1 MKGRVALVTGA
12 SQGIGRACVLTLARE
27 GARVA
32 AAARQIPKLEELVA
46 EIGAAGGEAVALEL
60 DVASTASVERVFAAA
75 EKQLGPVEILVNNAG
90 VTRDGLSMRMP
101 PEAWE
106 EVLNVNLTGAFR
118 CCQAAMRNMLKRR
131 WGRIVNVASVV
142 GLTGNAGQA
151 NYTASKAGL
160 IGLTKTLAQ
169 ELAGRGVTV
178 NAVAPGFVETAM
190 TDGLSDDLQRRVLE
204 HIPLRRF
211 GRPEDVAAAV
221 RFLASDEAEY
231 ITGHVLNVS
240 GGLYM

>member
-12 SQGIGRACVLTLARE
+12 SQGIGRACVLALARE

-46 EIGAAGGEAVALEL
+46 EVGAAGGEAVALEL
-60 DVASTASVERVFAAA
+60 DVASTAAVERAFAAA